1 MNAAA
6 NKLELQRLNG
16 VDRNAVEFGAGCEST
31 DVKDDVALDI
41 YVNDGS
47 VIYSGDY
54 APGSND
60 FSSTRP
66 KAVREKWS
74 GRFEFLLSVVGY
86 TVGLGNIWRFPYFV
100 KRNGGGVALIP
111 FLLFLVTCGGPLYYI
126 EVCLGQFSGKSPFNV
141 WDICPLFRGIG
152 FVMVGLSL
160 LVIWYFGSCFAWII
174 YFLIH
179 SFHSSLAWA
188 SCGQPW
194 NTELCIDV
202 STNFTEKKLQLSSNM
217 SDTFNFT
224 TSATEFWENNVLA
237 RSRGIDDLGSVQL
250 HLLGCQALGWL
261 IVFLCICKGVKSLGK
276 VVYVTATL
284 PYVLLTVLLIR
295 GVTLDG
301 AVDGIKHYIYPDFS
315 KLLKGQLWIEAAVQ
329 CFYSLGPAWGGVI
342 TMASFNKFSHNAFRD
357 TMIVC
362 FADGFT
368 GFFSGLVVFSVLGF
382 FAKETD
388 VSIDDLPFSGASLAF
403 IAYPEALS
411 RLPLPN
417 LWAVLFFITLILVGV
432 DSTFGTFEMVIN
444 TIVDYDFRRLHRY
457 RIHITSLLTV
467 LMIVGSIP
475 LCTSGGYYIFMLTD
489 WYIATF
495 NIVFVALL
503 ETIIISWIY
512 GANRFSQDIEM
523 MTGNRPSLLVR
534 IFWSL
539 IIPMFISTILISS
552 AINFDAPSFGKGG
565 YQYPDY
571 AVVLGNVLAFAPL
584 ISIFAVAAVLVAIK
598 GTGTITR
605 RIGQLT
611 RPSKE
616 WHPNDGKA
624 GLIFRSKS
632 YTYRKTLQDRII
644 YDVLGLRSNT

>member
-1 MNAAA
+1 MNTAA

-16 VDRNAVEFGAGCEST
+16 VDKNAVELGAGCENT
-31 DVKDDVALDI
+31 DVKDDVALYI

-47 VIYSGDY
+47 ASHSGDY
-54 APGSND
+54 ESGSND
-60 FSSTRP
+60 SSSTRP
-66 KAVREKWS
+66 EAVRETWS

-111 FLLFLVTCGGPLYYI
+111 FLLFLVSCGGPLYYI
-126 EVCLGQFSGKSPFNV
+126 EVCLGQFSGKSPVNV

-160 LVIWYFGSCFAWII
+160 MFIWYFGACFAWVI
-174 YFLIH
+174 YYLFH
-179 SFHSSLAWA
+179 SFHPRLAWA
-188 SCGQPW
+188 TCGQPW
-194 NTELCIDV
+194 NTDLCIDA
-202 STNFTEKKLQLSSNM
+202 STNLTEKKLQLASNI
-217 SDTFNFT
+217 SAKFKFS

-237 RSRGIDDLGSVQL
+237 MSRGIDDLGSVQL
-250 HLLGCQALGWL
+250 HLLGCLALGWL
-261 IVFLCICKGVKSLGK
+261 VVYLCLWKGVKSLGK

-301 AVDGIKHYIYPDFS
+301 AVDGIKHYIYPDLS

-342 TMASFNKFSHNAFRD
+342 TMASFNKFNHNAFRD

-368 GFFSGLVVFSVLGF
+368 GFFGGLVVFSVLGF
-382 FAKETD
+382 LAKETG

-417 LWAVLFFITLILVGV
+417 LWAVLFFITLILVSV
-432 DSTFGTFEMVIN
+432 YTTFGTFETVIN
-444 TIVDYDFRRLHRY
+444 AIVDYDFRRLHRY

-467 LMIVGSIP
+467 LIIVGSIP

-512 GANRFSQDIEM
+512 GANRFSEDIEM
-523 MTGNRPSLLVR
+523 MTGNRPPLLVR
-534 IFWSL
+534 VVWSL
-539 IIPMFISTILISS
+539 VIPIFISTILITS
-552 AINFDAPSFGKGG
+552 AINFGAPSIGKGG
-565 YQYPDY
+565 YQYPYY
-571 AVVLGNVLAFAPL
+571 AVVLGDVLAFAPL
-584 ISIFAVAAVLVAIK
+584 ISIFAVAAVLVFIK
-598 GTGTITR
+598 GTGTLTQR
-605 RIGQLT
+605 VCQLT
-611 RPSKE
+611 RPSKG
-616 WHPNDGKA
+616 WRPNDKKA
-624 GLIFRSKS
+624 EQIFNSKS
-632 YTYRKTLQDRII
+632 YTYRETLLERIK
-644 YDVLGLRSNT
+644 YDVLGWPSNS